1 MGKHF
6 DEDGDGIADGGWPPA
21 VRPDDSDFD
30 LGVAHVPGQYFHRLD
45 VFPGGGRH
53 VLHDN
58 RSKAYDAA
66 TLVEHVTARRTT
78 YHQRMVPV
86 WGQGD
91 VGACTAFAALGLM
104 GTEPFYRPSW
114 RLAPDRALQFYEL
127 ETQLDDAQIP
137 GHYPPDD
144 TGSTGLW
151 SMKALKR
158 LGYITG
164 YRHAFSFATVQKLL
178 QVTPVSFG
186 FPWFN
191 SMFEPDRNGLLTVD
205 QASGLAGGHQLVGSG
220 IDFERGLIELTNSWG
235 EHWGRQGK
243 AYLSFAA
250 ADLLLRIHGDCSV
263 PSGVGL

>member
-6 DEDGDGIADGGWPPA
+6 DEDGDGVADQGQP
-21 VRPDDSDFD
+21 VRAPVIGDFD
-30 LGVAHVPGQYFHRLD
+30 MGVPHVAGQYFHRLE

-53 VLHDN
+53 VLHDS
-58 RSKAYDAA
+58 RSLMFDAA
-66 TLVEHVTARRTT
+66 KLVEHVTARRTT
-78 YHQRMVPV
+78 FHNRLVPI
-86 WGQGD
+86 WDQGQ

-164 YRHAFSFATVQKLL
+164 YRHAFSFETVKKLL
-178 QVTPVSFG
+178 QVAPVSFG
-186 FPWFN
+186 FPWYN
-191 SMFEPDRNGLLTVD
+191 SMFEPDRNGMITVD

-220 IDFERGLIELTNSWG
+220 IDFERGLIRLDNSWG
-235 EHWGRQGK
+235 TGWGRNGQ

-250 ADLLLRIHGDCSV
+250 ADLLLRNHGDCSV